1 LLEILPEV
9 RALQEI
15 TTVKGVEINLLYNT
29 GFYIFIYRESDIKCN
44 IIFNRK
50 YFNAKQLEILPK
62 VWALQKITVVKG
74 IAFNVLYNTGF

>member
-62 VWALQKITVVKG
+62 V
-74 IAFNVLYNTGF
+74 

>member
-15 TTVKGVEINLLYNT
+15 TTVKRIEINVLYNT
-29 GFYIFIYRESDIKCN
+29 GFYIFIYRESDIKFN

-62 VWALQKITVVKG
+62 V
-74 IAFNVLYNTGF
+74 